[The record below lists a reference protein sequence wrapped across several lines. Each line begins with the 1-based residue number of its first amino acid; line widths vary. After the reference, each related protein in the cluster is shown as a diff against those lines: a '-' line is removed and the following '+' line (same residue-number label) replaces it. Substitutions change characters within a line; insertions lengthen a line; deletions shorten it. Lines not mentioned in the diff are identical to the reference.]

1 MNRNTKI
8 LFLALGLVVAGGAF
22 LLVKVLAPE
31 KADLSAVP
39 WVTVDEAYP
48 PGDPVESFIKTDAEN
63 RGALP
68 VQIRNYG
75 RSEAVLKLFK
85 GKKFAQPSAN
95 VLSMFFKALEDWKV
109 VDIKYKA
116 ENEREIVRTVLY
128 VLTEKRW
135 TVGDTGVLV
144 Q

>member
-1 MNRNTKI
+1 MNRNPRI
-8 LFLALGLVVAGGAF
+8 LFLALGLVVVGAAF
-22 LLVKVLAPE
+22 LLVKILSPE
-31 KADLSAVP
+31 KADLNAVP
-39 WVTVDEAYP
+39 WVTVDEAYAP
-48 PGDPVESFIKTDAEN
+48 QDPIESFIKTDAEN
-63 RGALP
+63 RSALP

-75 RSEAVLKLFK
+75 RSEPVLKLFK

-95 VLSMFFKALEDWKV
+95 VLSMFFKSVEDWKI

-128 VLTEKRW
+128 ILTEKRW

-144 Q
+144 K

>member
-1 MNRNTKI
+1 MKRNAKI

-22 LLVKVLAPE
+22 LLVQVLAPK
-31 KADLSAVP
+31 KADLNAVP

-68 VQIRNYG
+68 VQIRNHG

-85 GKKFAQPSAN
+85 GKTFAQPSAN
-95 VLSMFFKALEDWKV
+95 VLSMFFKSVEDWKV

-116 ENEREIVRTVLY
+116 ENGREIVRTVLY